1 MSKEDRSDWKGI
13 VVGLKVSDVVLIAAK
28 NEEDERDGE
37 IGLVVHAMSTKECD
51 HQLTYDAV
59 VEEPDKGVLSVA
71 GGGLLGSGVTSDYVL
86 EALSERFSRAGE
98 VVSRRRGGVDGVEI
112 GH

>member
-1 MSKEDRSDWKGI
+1 M
-13 VVGLKVSDVVLIAAK
+13 KVSDVVLIAAK

-59 VEEPDKGVLSVA
+59 VEEPDKGVLSLA
-71 GGGLLGSGVTSDYVL
+71 GGGLFGGGGTTGHVL
-86 EALSERFSRAGE
+86 EALLETFVKACGHKTRPR
-98 VVSRRRGGVDGVEI
+98 DG
-112 GH
+112 